1 MLKNS
6 IKKIMIIIGIMLLM
20 LIIKSPISK
29 AGTIHQVGENV
40 TAVLDDQG
48 TLTISGTGAISNQIA
63 PLWKDQIES
72 IKKVVIKNGVTSIK
86 SYAFLGCIGLTQT
99 TIPSSVTSIGE
110 GAFAICLNLSEI
122 KVEETNTKYAS
133 ENGILFNKEKTKV
146 VTYPAGK
153 KDIAYVIPKGV
164 TSVEAWAFTGC
175 SSLTQITIPK
185 GVTNIG
191 AEAFSRCSSL
201 KQITIPEGV
210 TKIEIDTFFDCSS
223 LTQITIPK
231 GVTSIGGMAFSRCSS
246 LTQIT
251 IPEGVTRIGGSTF
264 DGCSSLTQI
273 TIPEGVT
280 SIGEFAFSDCSSLK
294 QITIPKGVTSIG
306 EFAFYNCN
314 KLIVLTLKGSYTDT
328 YCKDNNI
335 NRITYSTMNWTNKNV
350 DIELNGNKKY
360 TFTKNGET
368 TIKYVYINYGEA
380 FIENALV
387 KVTWI
392 DKEVP
397 VISGLTAETTNP
409 NATLTVKATDK
420 KSGLASKA
428 YSWDGKKTWKTS
440 KTFVVSEN
448 GTYTV
453 YVKDRAGNIASKE
466 IKISNISKTGDINDD
481 KKIDITDLLVLKRH
495 IVSGNKKA
503 WKLTDKKLLLADIN
517 KDGKIDVTDLLLLKR
532 HIVSGSNE
540 KWKIK

>member
-29 AGTIHQVGENV
+29 AGTTHQVGENV

-251 IPEGVTRIGGSTF
+251 IPSSVTEISTNHTFGYCLKLSEIKVEEANIKYASENGILFNKEKTEIIAYPAGKKDTTYVIPEKVTSIGRYAFSTCCNLIQITIPSSVTSIGGNAFENT
-264 DGCSSLTQI
+264 SSLTQI
-273 TIPEGVT
+273 IISEGVT
-280 SIGEFAFSDCSSLK
+280 SIWNYAFENCSSLK
-294 QITIPKGVTSIG
+294 QITISNSVTSIG
-306 EFAFYNCN
+306 RRCI
-314 KLIVLTLKGSYTDT
+314 L
-328 YCKDNNI
+328 
-335 NRITYSTMNWTNKNV
+335 
-350 DIELNGNKKY
+350 
-360 TFTKNGET
+360 
-368 TIKYVYINYGEA
+368 
-380 FIENALV
+380 
-387 KVTWI
+387 
-392 DKEVP
+392 
-397 VISGLTAETTNP
+397 
-409 NATLTVKATDK
+409 
-420 KSGLASKA
+420 
-428 YSWDGKKTWKTS
+428 
-440 KTFVVSEN
+440 
-448 GTYTV
+448 
-453 YVKDRAGNIASKE
+453 
-466 IKISNISKTGDINDD
+466 
-481 KKIDITDLLVLKRH
+481 
-495 IVSGNKKA
+495 
-503 WKLTDKKLLLADIN
+503 
-517 KDGKIDVTDLLLLKR
+517 
-532 HIVSGSNE
+532 
-540 KWKIK
+540 